1 MKNELIES
9 IEIDTILIVNP
20 RARDRFIHDE
30 IKENIRQVGLKR
42 PVTIRKIFHPTFKYA
57 LICGQGRLEAYIH
70 HGQTHIP
77 AIIKDVDEEVGH
89 LMSLTENIA
98 RRKPRATE
106 LMESVR
112 QLKKQGLSDKVIGER
127 LGYTSNW
134 VQSVVGLLDKGE
146 KKLLAAFEAGHIPLY
161 LAVDISRA
169 DDEAMQNALTDA
181 LISGSIKGRQ
191 INIIK
196 RIIEN
201 RKKGFKGVANTSF
214 TPNRSQKKYTPEE
227 LALIYQKNAEEHK
240 EIQVKAKY
248 VKETLLAVKEIF
260 KNLTTDNH
268 FRELLSKN
276 NINDIPDI
284 LSNLNKGASS

>member
-1 MKNELIES
+1 MKNELIEL
-9 IEIDTILIVNP
+9 IEIDTILIANP
-20 RARDRFIHDE
+20 RVRDHLIHDE
-30 IKENIRQVGLKR
+30 IKENIRQIGLKR
-42 PVTIRKIFHPTFKYA
+42 PITVRMITHPTYKYA
-57 LICGQGRLEAYIH
+57 LICGQGRLEAYVH

-77 AIIKDVDEEVGH
+77 AIIRDVDEEVGH

-106 LMESVR
+106 LMERVK

-127 LGYTSNW
+127 LGYTANW
-134 VQSVVGLLDKGE
+134 VQSVVVLLDKGE
-146 KKLLAAFEAGHIPLY
+146 KKLLAAFESGHIPLY

-169 DDEAMQNALTDA
+169 DDESMQNALTEA
-181 LISGSIKGRQ
+181 LMNGQIKGRQ

-201 RKKGFKGVANTSF
+201 RKKGFKGATNT
-214 TPNRSQKKYTPEE
+214 TYAPTRPQKKYTPEE
-227 LALIYQKNAEEHK
+227 LALIYQQNSEEHK

-260 KNLTTDNH
+260 KNITTDNH
-268 FRELLSKN
+268 FKELLKKN

-284 LSNLNKGASS
+284 LSKI

>member
-1 MKNELIES
+1 MKNELIEL
-9 IEIDTILIVNP
+9 IEIDTILIANP
-20 RARDRFIHDE
+20 RMRDRLIHDE
-30 IKENIRQVGLKR
+30 IKENIRQIGLKR
-42 PVTIRKIFHPTFKYA
+42 PITVRMITHHTYKYA
-57 LICGQGRLEAYIH
+57 LICGQGRLEAYVH

-77 AIIKDVDEEVGH
+77 AIIRDVDEEVGH

-106 LMESVR
+106 LMERVK

-127 LGYTSNW
+127 LGYTANW
-134 VQSVVGLLDKGE
+134 VQSVVVLLDKGE
-146 KKLLAAFEAGHIPLY
+146 KKLLAAFESGHIPLY

-169 DDEAMQNALTDA
+169 DDESMQNALTEA
-181 LISGSIKGRQ
+181 LMNGQIKGRQ

-201 RKKGFKGVANTSF
+201 RKKGFKGATNT
-214 TPNRSQKKYTPEE
+214 TYAPTRPQKKYTPEE
-227 LALIYQKNAEEHK
+227 LALIYQQNAEEHK

-260 KNLTTDNH
+260 KNITTDNH
-268 FRELLSKN
+268 FKELLKKN

-284 LSNLNKGASS
+284 LSKI

>member
-9 IEIDTILIVNP
+9 IEINAILIANP
-20 RARDRFIHDE
+20 RVRDRFIHDE
-30 IKENIRQVGLKR
+30 IKENIRLIGLKR
-42 PVTIRKIFHPTFKYA
+42 PVTVRTITHPIFKYA

-112 QLKKQGLSDKVIGER
+112 QLKKLGLSDKLIGER
-127 LGYTSNW
+127 LGYTASW
-134 VQSVVGLLDKGE
+134 VQSVVSLLDKGE

-161 LAVDISRA
+161 LAVDISRS
-169 DDEAMQNALTDA
+169 DNETMQNALTEA
-181 LISGSIKGRQ
+181 LMDGKIKGRQ

-201 RKKGFKGVANTSF
+201 REKGLKGVANTAF
-214 TPNRSQKKYTPEE
+214 TPNKSPKKYSPEE

-240 EIQVKAKY
+240 EIQIKAKY
-248 VKETLLAVKEIF
+248 VKETLLATKEIF
-260 KNLTTDNH
+260 KNLTTDDH
-268 FRELLSKN
+268 FKELLHKN
-276 NINDIPDI
+276 NINGIPDI
-284 LSNLNKGASS
+284 LSKI